1 MLFRQAFAV
10 LRRLGHLLKSL
21 LEMDPVYRIR

>member
-1 MLFRQAFAV
+1 MFRQAFAL
-10 LRRLGHLLKSL
+10 LRRLGRFLKSL